1 LFVLLKHVLESIL
14 AQIKQVFTDENL
26 PRVIFQD
33 NTKLLAL
40 NDCSIYGL
48 YNGRLREEDEDIIY
62 VNKDVKLMFSQD

>member
-1 LFVLLKHVLESIL
+1 LFVLWKHVLESIL

-33 NTKLLAL
+33 DTKLLAL

-48 YNGRLREEDEDIIY
+48 YNGRSHKEDEDIIY
-62 VNKDVKLMFSQD
+62 FNEEVH